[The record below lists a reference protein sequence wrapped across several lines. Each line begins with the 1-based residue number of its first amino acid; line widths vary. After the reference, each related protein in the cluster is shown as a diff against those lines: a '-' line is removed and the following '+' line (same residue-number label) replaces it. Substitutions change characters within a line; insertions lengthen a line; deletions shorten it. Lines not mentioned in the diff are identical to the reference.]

1 MRRGEIWTLQADG
14 YASKPRPV
22 VIVQNDAV
30 DRFDSVIT
38 CLLTSYD
45 SSDIDTRVRLE
56 PTSENGL
63 NKVSYVM
70 TDKIV
75 TVDRALL
82 GYRIGAVDNEHMT
95 DIDRQLMRV
104 LGLSR

>member
-1 MRRGEIWTLQADG
+1 MKRGEIWTLHADG

-22 VIVQNDAV
+22 VIVQSDAV

-45 SSDIDTRVRLE
+45 SSDIATRVRLE
-56 PTSENGL
+56 PSPENGL

-75 TVDRALL
+75 TVDRKLL
-82 GYRIGAVDNEHMT
+82 GYQVGVVDDAAMANIG
-95 DIDRQLMRV
+95 RQLMRV
-104 LGLSR
+104 LGLL

>member
-1 MRRGEIWTLQADG
+1 MKRGEIWTLQADG

-22 VIVQNDAV
+22 VIVQSDAV

-56 PTSENGL
+56 PSPERPEQSELRDDGQ
-63 NKVSYVM
+63 
-70 TDKIV
+70 
-75 TVDRALL
+75 DRHRRPQTA
-82 GYRIGAVDNEHMT
+82 GIP
-95 DIDRQLMRV
+95 
-104 LGLSR
+104 SRRG

>member
-1 MRRGEIWTLQADG
+1 MKRGEIWTLQADG

-22 VIVQNDAV
+22 VIVQSDAV

-56 PTSENGL
+56 QSELRDDGQ
-63 NKVSYVM
+63 
-70 TDKIV
+70 
-75 TVDRALL
+75 DRHRRPQTA
-82 GYRIGAVDNEHMT
+82 GIP
-95 DIDRQLMRV
+95 
-104 LGLSR
+104 SRRG